1 MGSRRLAVAAVVAGW
16 AVLTLLASGCG
27 FSKTGANGS
36 NGQAGE
42 TAVVS
47 PSPPPSPV
55 EMVELRVYFGDPQ
68 LERLVERS
76 VAVKKADTPTLVRRA
91 LSEMASSPGDGS
103 VALTKAL
110 EVRSVSLADGVLR
123 IDVRIREEGR
133 LGSPGELLL
142 VEALKRTFFQF
153 DDVRSV
159 EMTVDGRRAE
169 SLMGHVELPYP
180 MVRG

>member
-1 MGSRRLAVAAVVAGW
+1 MGSRRLAVVAVVAGC
-16 AVLTLLASGCG
+16 AVLMLLTAGCG
-27 FSKTGANGS
+27 FSKTGADGS
-36 NGQAGE
+36 NGQAGG

-47 PSPPPSPV
+47 PSPSPSPV
-55 EMVELRVYFGDPQ
+55 ETVELRVYFGDPQ
-68 LERLVERS
+68 MERLIERS
-76 VAVKKADTPTLVRRA
+76 VAVPKADTPTLVRRA
-91 LSEMASSPGDGS
+91 LSEMAGSPGDGS

-110 EVRSVSLADGVLR
+110 EVRSVSMADGVLH
-123 IDVRIREEGR
+123 IDVRLREEGR

-153 DDVRSV
+153 GDVRSV